1 MPAPARPAGKDFLGM
16 VLPLATAKTNLPRL
30 APSWAC
36 SSLRPH
42 QTGQRPWPTLSSLIL
57 PTLQTLARRVA
68 SLGLGRA
75 DSTLLWPRAHHGA
88 PTALSGT
95 QTHTL
100 YHRLAPHSSCLGSAP
115 FYYSHRIT
123 PIPSY
128 ASSATGETVTPRCPR
143 VKASAKNRASETP
156 VNGALDSFPVCPAS
170 PPQLLFTGGGELE
183 GPLRQGPTFPP
194 SSLSFP

>member
-1 MPAPARPAGKDFLGM
+1 MPAPARPSGKDFLGM
-16 VLPLATAKTNLPRL
+16 VLPLATAKTNLLRL

-68 SLGLGRA
+68 SLGLGILPF
-75 DSTLLWPRAHHGA
+75 SGHE
-88 PTALSGT
+88 PTMGLPQLSQALR
-95 QTHTL
+95 HTL

-143 VKASAKNRASETP
+143 VKASAENRASETP
-156 VNGALDSFPVCPAS
+156 AMGLW
-170 PPQLLFTGGGELE
+170 TH
-183 GPLRQGPTFPP
+183 
-194 SSLSFP
+194 SLSALPHLH